1 LQNAKKKGGIILRE
15 YLKELRKNKNLT
27 QMDVASRL
35 DMSESYY
42 NLIENGSRQ
51 TTLRIDVAQG
61 LAEALDIPLSKLL
74 ELENKKDEVGDAKLS
89 KRT

>member
-1 LQNAKKKGGIILRE
+1 MRE

>member
-1 LQNAKKKGGIILRE
+1 
-15 YLKELRKNKNLT
+15 
-27 QMDVASRL
+27 MDLASKL
-35 DMSESYY
+35 EISESYY
-42 NLIENGSRQ
+42 NQIENGSRQ

>member
-1 LQNAKKKGGIILRE
+1 MRE
-15 YLKELRKNKNLT
+15 YLKELRKNRNLT
-27 QMDVASRL
+27 QMDVASKL
-35 DMSESYY
+35 EISESYY
-42 NLIENGSRQ
+42 NQIENGSRQ

>member
-1 LQNAKKKGGIILRE
+1 MRE
-15 YLKELRKNKNLT
+15 YLKELRKNRNLT
-27 QMDVASRL
+27 QMDLASKL
-35 DMSESYY
+35 EISESYY
-42 NLIENGSRQ
+42 NQIENGSRQ

>member
-1 LQNAKKKGGIILRE
+1 MN
-15 YLKELRKNKNLT
+15 
-27 QMDVASRL
+27 VASKL
-35 DMSESYY
+35 EISESYY
-42 NLIENGSRQ
+42 NQIENGSRQ

>member
-1 LQNAKKKGGIILRE
+1 MRA
-15 YLKELRKNKNLT
+15 YLKELRKNRNLT
-27 QMDVASRL
+27 QMDLASKL
-35 DMSESYY
+35 EISESYY
-42 NLIENGSRQ
+42 NQIENGSRQ

>member
-1 LQNAKKKGGIILRE
+1 MRE

-35 DMSESYY
+35 DISERYY
-42 NLIENGSRQ
+42 NLIENCSRQ